1 MSRFVFSGDSGSS
14 LWDPSKGSVNG
25 VALNH
30 GHDSGTVRRG
40 DTLVTPDQLCDLH
53 VYKVPLDLWRA
64 PLNNMLNQSVTE
76 TVSLGIIRVPPD
88 LHLFDIRVEIEKQL
102 EELAPKD
109 YVFLRSVG
117 RSITRVK
124 PRQEYE
130 WTAKHFL
137 PPKHYAPE
145 LYILEAPPELREA
158 LAISERSSQPLSPAS
173 VHQGGSPATRGYRDP
188 YGRYTFRQGYPD
200 EARSQQRRLPD
211 KAAPPL
217 RHYSP
222 LPRIDPPGS
231 PPRPRSRELGSSP
244 DRGAFLTD
252 THPNGS
258 RVHHPSSSDSRL
270 HPGGDRYPRRGEEE
284 EGGGREGD
292 DEGSHPYYLN
302 NDSQAPQT
310 SPRKNEADR
319 GRSRTQQPI
328 GVFYH
333 DGPSPHVPVD
343 RSGSP
348 RSPSPH
354 RKGGGGG
361 KTQREE
367 REAAYTNNTNE
378 DSGVAGMSPDTSQQ
392 YSKHRDPYY
401 RTANSKSRGRYD
413 DEEEEKRRVR
423 ELDDRDRWANDEH
436 ERRRRE
442 EEERER
448 EEARR
453 RKEEEEER
461 RRREEE
467 ERRREEEEERRKREE
482 EEEEERRR
490 RQEEEEDRLKVSSD
504 EELNRFSS
512 PPPRRSSS
520 ADLDGPRDSE
530 SAQEQR
536 KEEQR
541 KLLEELQEAR
551 DSRHSTEREREE
563 LVKKAKTLQSKTQN
577 RRNLAR
583 DVWKKRYFEEKK
595 RTPPLEDQTNRLRD
609 ELDALH
615 RKLMNVLEGPKE
627 KNLKTGDN
635 RPSQKNNYIIQCTRL
650 QHNIDDLKRRVENAK
665 MKLTAEMKLRTQA
678 EAELRAVRA
687 EAVQKKINMR
697 GHPFQVY

>member
-188 YGRYTFRQGYPD
+188 YGRYTFRQGYP
-200 EARSQQRRLPD
+200 
-211 KAAPPL
+211 
-217 RHYSP
+217 
-222 LPRIDPPGS
+222 
-231 PPRPRSRELGSSP
+231 
-244 DRGAFLTD
+244 
-252 THPNGS
+252 
-258 RVHHPSSSDSRL
+258 
-270 HPGGDRYPRRGEEE
+270 
-284 EGGGREGD
+284 
-292 DEGSHPYYLN
+292 
-302 NDSQAPQT
+302 
-310 SPRKNEADR
+310 
-319 GRSRTQQPI
+319 
-328 GVFYH
+328 
-333 DGPSPHVPVD
+333 D

-665 MKLTAEMKLRTQA
+665 MKLTAEMKLRNQA
-678 EAELRAVRA
+678 DAEVRVLRGDLTKEKIKLSQARSQQFTALSPWAMGSTPVPSIPQGKGETESAAV
-687 EAVQKKINMR
+687 
-697 GHPFQVY
+697 